1 MDQTRKTRGLED
13 LGSGGAV
20 PGVGVARAVAANASP
35 TPRRTPPRALSTA
48 WVLEPRIVFDGALA
62 PTVIEQEPASVEAP
76 EPVEVAEPESPT
88 PEPTPAPNDTEDEP
102 PVPAVAVSD
111 EDSGSDTDTDT
122 DIDTEAGAE
131 TEVGAE
137 PESDASVATTETDT
151 QQPVESPAPSS
162 DGESLPSSET
172 TDTATDSASTDTP
185 ERQELVFVDA
195 RVPDPAAFIAPGREV
210 IVLNLDEDGIDQ
222 IANALDGRS
231 GIDAIHIV
239 SHGDSGSLSLGS
251 GAVTTDAIEAL
262 HRDELLTI
270 GQALS
275 PEGDILIYACDYGS
289 GAEGEQA
296 LSLWADLT
304 GADVAASTDATG
316 HTGLGGDWTLEAQQ
330 GTVDTAEL
338 APQNWLH
345 ALDLTLTPVG
355 TVGAVGL
362 AETILGNGV
371 TIVSATY
378 SGGADQAGTF
388 TTGSGASFDPVALG
402 FNSGV
407 VFTTADH
414 INSVAG
420 PNDDSFY
427 GVDAPDGVD
436 GDPIFDAMSNGL
448 GSFDAS
454 FLDIVFVPDVPPGAS
469 AGDTGQMTL
478 EIVFGSEDYNEY
490 VYSTFGDAVL
500 VNVNGV
506 NQALVPNGLP
516 INIDTINDA
525 GNVNPTSLESDV
537 ANDPNPEHTSGS
549 YESANPSLFVDNS
562 GGALNTQMD
571 GFTVTI
577 PLTFS
582 VVYGQANTLR
592 IGIADNGDTFL
603 DSWLFV
609 RADSG
614 QTGVIAQPDAV
625 STAANLP
632 ITVSLT
638 ANDTDLSGGT
648 LTITEILDVPMSP
661 GDTAILPSGMTVMLE
676 ANGQVT
682 IMGDGVTAMTDTFT
696 YRVSNEDGE
705 TALGSVNVTL
715 LPVNATPP
723 VAIDDAFTV
732 GPTSTVL
739 DVLANDSDAGDGVL
753 DLTRINGADV
763 VVETPLTLPSGST
776 VTVHGDGTLSYDAAP
791 GVPEA
796 ESFTYT
802 VSDGQGGNTTAT
814 VSIHLDSDGD
824 GVNNTQDIDDDGDG
838 MLDTAEQGLPEVSMM
853 VPTVGLSDQLEA
865 GSGFVPLE
873 PAGPGTLPGGGVTV
887 TVQSGNTGGDQWRIW
902 EPPQPTADVELYGQS
917 LTLPTL
923 YLDLIGDFP
932 RTIELDFG
940 TSAEAL
946 GTGGYV
952 YRYVIGLAGQG
963 GTGES
968 STVTSSEALV
978 VLDNADVF
986 NTGLYALLDG
996 VESTTPGQSGT
1007 VITSNA
1013 GGFSGYTFYEIDPG
1027 AATLELSYA
1036 GNDPQGLV
1044 FGVVAIPIGGA
1055 LDLDSDDDGVT
1066 DNVEA
1071 QTTAGYVAPSGTD
1084 SDGNGLDDAYESSP
1098 GAGEGLTPVDTDS
1111 DGTADVLDADSDNDG
1126 LQDVAERGDGQPVSV
1141 TSTTDSD
1148 GDGLLDIFEGSDA
1161 LDGFDA
1167 NDENRTADTL
1177 NLSGVPGLLPDGSNA
1192 VPLVTDLDFR
1202 DVNDAP
1208 VATDDAFVVA
1218 EDAAPA
1224 ALGNALGNDSDVDG
1238 DTLATVVQTNTPGSA
1253 GGLFSIDA
1261 NGQVSFDPNGAFDD
1275 LEAGESRTTSFSY
1288 TVSDGQ
1294 GGTATATV
1302 TVTVN
1307 GVADDPEPPPPPPPS
1322 EPEPP
1327 TDGSDPGAPTRP
1339 TVPDAP
1345 TPPAAPVLASPIAG
1359 AAPGASAPA
1368 APGAVWTFSPAEPPL
1383 TYTIGALT
1391 QAYPGELGMASA
1403 GAGLGLDLAHAEFAG
1418 QWPEGLLLGS
1428 TRDNPMDHL
1437 GAPGDSVSS
1446 SLYVQRAVRHQPV
1459 MDDHGLFVQRAVRA
1473 SQLESALRQAVA
1485 DAGRWAS
1492 LNPSAP
1498 LGPRPLVPQDEAGA
1512 GEPADAQTHS
1522 GRPEA
1527 GSPPEAPDAPAA
1539 SPTAGEARADGAP
1552 APELP
1557 EDRTPAKAAPGFRN
1571 QLEASARG
1579 NGQRPLTRATVRHG
1593 LTP

>member
-1 MDQTRKTRGLED
+1 MDQTRKTRGLQSP
-13 LGSGGAV
+13 GCGAT
-20 PGVGVARAVAANASP
+20 PESAAARPIAASTSP
-35 TPRRTPPRALSTA
+35 IARRTPLRLQSTR

-62 PTVIEQEPASVEAP
+62 ATVIEQPPASVEAP
-76 EPVEVAEPESPT
+76 EPVEQAEPDVPDLA
-88 PEPTPAPNDTEDEP
+88 PALAPAPSDAEDE
-102 PVPAVAVSD
+102 
-111 EDSGSDTDTDT
+111 
-122 DIDTEAGAE
+122 TEASAVTASDG
-131 TEVGAE
+131 GAE
-137 PESDASVATTETDT
+137 PSTETDDPFDDT
-151 QQPVESPAPSS
+151 LAATPDAPA
-162 DGESLPSSET
+162 
-172 TDTATDSASTDTP
+172 
-185 ERQELVFVDA
+185 RQELVFVDA
-195 RVPDPAAFIAPGREV
+195 RVPDPAAFAAPEREV

-222 IANALDGRS
+222 IANALDGRT

-251 GAVTTDAIEAL
+251 GSVTVDAIQGL
-262 HRDELLTI
+262 HHDDLLAI

-275 PEGDILIYACDYGS
+275 PEGDILIYACDYGA
-289 GAEGEQA
+289 GAEGEAA

-316 HTGLGGDWTLEAQQ
+316 HTELGGDWTLEAQR

-371 TIVSATY
+371 SIVSATY

-402 FNSGV
+402 FTSGV
-407 VFTTADH
+407 LFTTADD
-414 INSVAG
+414 IGSVAG
-420 PNDDSFY
+420 PNDLGFY
-427 GVDAPDGVD
+427 SVDAPDGVD
-436 GDPIFDAMSNGL
+436 GDPIFDALSNGL

-549 YESANPSLFVDNS
+549 YESANPSLFVNNS

-592 IGIADNGDTFL
+592 IGIADNGDAFL
-603 DSWLFV
+603 ESWLFV

-614 QTGVIAQPDAV
+614 QTGVIAESDTVTTAV
-625 STAANLP
+625 NLP
-632 ITVSLT
+632 VTVDLT
-638 ANDTDLSGGT
+638 ANDTDLSGGA

-661 GDTAILPSGMTVMLE
+661 GVTAILPSGMTVTLE
-676 ANGQVT
+676 TDGQVT
-682 IMGDGVTAMTDTFT
+682 IMGDGVTAMTDSFT

-705 TALGSVNVTL
+705 TALGLVNVTF

-723 VAIDDAFTV
+723 VAGDDAFTV

-753 DLTRINGADV
+753 NLTRINGAGVAVDV
-763 VVETPLTLPSGST
+763 PVTLPSGST
-776 VTVHGDGTLSYDAAP
+776 VTVHADGSLTYDAAP
-791 GVPEA
+791 GVTEA
-796 ESFTYT
+796 ERFTYT
-802 VSDGQGGNTTAT
+802 VSDGQGGHTMAT

-838 MLDTAEQGLPEVSMM
+838 MLDTAEYLDAEVSMI
-853 VPTVGLSDQLEA
+853 VPTVALADQLEA

-873 PAGPGTLPGGGVTV
+873 PAGPGTLPDGGVTV
-887 TVQSGNTGGDQWRIW
+887 TVLSGDTGGDQWRIW

-968 STVTSSEALV
+968 STVTSSETLV

-986 NTGLYALLDG
+986 NTGVYALLDG

-1013 GGFSGYTFYEIDPG
+1013 GGFNGYTFFEIDPG
-1027 AATLELSYA
+1027 AASLELTYA
-1036 GNDPQGLV
+1036 GYDPQGLV
-1044 FGVVAIPIGGA
+1044 FGVVAIPVGGA

-1084 SDGNGLDDAYESSP
+1084 GDGNGLDDAYESSP
-1098 GAGEGLTPVDTDS
+1098 GAGEGLAPVDTDS

-1141 TSTTDSD
+1141 TATTDSD
-1148 GDGLLDIFEGSDA
+1148 GDGLLDIFEGGDA
-1161 LDGFDA
+1161 FDGFDA
-1167 NDENRTADTL
+1167 NDENRTAGTL
-1177 NLSGVPGLLPDGSNA
+1177 NLGGVPALLADGSNA
-1192 VPLVTDLDFR
+1192 VPLVTDLHFR
-1202 DVNDAP
+1202 DVNDSP
-1208 VATDDAFVVA
+1208 VAADDAFAVA
-1218 EDAAPA
+1218 EDAAPTV
-1224 ALGNALGNDSDVDG
+1224 LGNVLGNDSDVDG
-1238 DTLATVVQTNTPGSA
+1238 DPLGTAVQTNTPGSA
-1253 GGLFSIDA
+1253 GGVFNINA
-1261 NGQVSFDPNGAFDD
+1261 AGQVSFDPNGAFDD
-1275 LEAGESRTTSFSY
+1275 LAEGESRTTSFSY

-1294 GGTATATV
+1294 GDTATATV

-1307 GVADDPEPPPPPPPS
+1307 GVADDPEPPPPS
-1322 EPEPP
+1322 
-1327 TDGSDPGAPTRP
+1327 PGGADR
-1339 TVPDAP
+1339 VGP
-1345 TPPAAPVLASPIAG
+1345 TPPAAPVLRTPVAG
-1359 AAPGASAPA
+1359 PTTRALPLPSVPGAWWS
-1368 APGAVWTFSPAEPPL
+1368 FSPTEPTPL
-1383 TYTIGALT
+1383 TYALRALI
-1391 QAYPGELGMASA
+1391 QAYPGDLGMASA
-1403 GAGLGLDLAHAEFAG
+1403 GAGMGFDLAHAEFAG
-1418 QWPEGLLLGS
+1418 QFPEGLLLGA
-1428 TRDNPMDHL
+1428 RLDNPMDHL
-1437 GAPGDSVSS
+1437 GAPGHSVPSF
-1446 SLYVQRAVRHQPV
+1446 LYVQRAVRHQPV

-1473 SQLESALRQAVA
+1473 SQLESALRQAVV

-1492 LNPSAP
+1492 LSARAPMGPWP
-1498 LGPRPLVPQDEAGA
+1498 LASLAEAG
-1512 GEPADAQTHS
+1512 T
-1522 GRPEA
+1522 
-1527 GSPPEAPDAPAA
+1527 PPEAPGAPPTSATADGDRSSDPAA
-1539 SPTAGEARADGAP
+1539 
-1552 APELP
+1552 PERP
-1557 EDRTPAKAAPGFRN
+1557 EDRAPSKAAPGFRN
-1571 QLEASARG
+1571 QLDNSVRG
-1579 NGQRPLTRATVRHG
+1579 KGQRPLTRASVRHG
-1593 LTP
+1593 LTH

>member
-1 MDQTRKTRGLED
+1 MHSQESEPQDTRVAG
-13 LGSGGAV
+13 
-20 PGVGVARAVAANASP
+20 PGRWRAPVRWLSA
-35 TPRRTPPRALSTA
+35 PRALEA
-48 WVLEPRIVFDGALA
+48 RIVFDGALVPSAIDPA
-62 PTVIEQEPASVEAP
+62 PLPDEAP
-76 EPVEVAEPESPT
+76 EPLAPVEAEGE
-88 PEPTPAPNDTEDEP
+88 
-102 PVPAVAVSD
+102 
-111 EDSGSDTDTDT
+111 
-122 DIDTEAGAE
+122 EAEAEEKQAADADLAAGHPAE
-131 TEVGAE
+131 T
-137 PESDASVATTETDT
+137 DTTETDAT
-151 QQPVESPAPSS
+151 TAPDDDRSDDPLATTSS
-162 DGESLPSSET
+162 
-172 TDTATDSASTDTP
+172 AP

-195 RVPDPAAFIAPGREV
+195 RVPDPAAFAAPGREV
-210 IVLNLDEDGIDQ
+210 IVVSLDQDGIAQ
-222 IANALDGRS
+222 IASAVDGRS

-239 SHGDSGSLSLGS
+239 SHGDSGRLSLGS
-251 GAVTTDAIEAL
+251 GSVTADTIQAL
-262 HRDELLTI
+262 HQDDLLAI

-275 PEGDILIYACDYGS
+275 PEGDILLYACDYGA
-289 GAEGEQA
+289 GAEGQEA
-296 LSLWADLT
+296 LALWADLT

-316 HTGLGGDWTLEAQQ
+316 HTGLGGDWTLEAQL

-388 TTGSGASFDPVALG
+388 ITGSGASFDPVALG
-402 FNSGV
+402 FTSGV
-407 VFTTADH
+407 LFTTSDD

-420 PNDDSFY
+420 PNDQAFHSGDPS
-427 GVDAPDGVD
+427 DGVD
-436 GDPIFDAMSNGL
+436 GDPGFDALSNGL

-454 FLDIVFVPDVPPGAS
+454 FLDIVFVPDVLPGAS

-478 EIVFGSEDYNEY
+478 EIVFGSEDYNDY

-500 VNVNGV
+500 VSVNGV

-516 INIDTINDA
+516 VGIDTINDA

-562 GGALNTQMD
+562 GGALNTQMN

-582 VVYGQANTLR
+582 LVYGQANTLR

-614 QTGVIAQPDAV
+614 QTGVIAESDTV
-625 STAANLP
+625 STAASLP
-632 ITVSLT
+632 VTVDLT

-661 GDTAILPSGMTVMLE
+661 GVTAILPSGMTVMLE

-696 YRVSNEDGE
+696 YRVTNQDGE
-705 TALGSVNVTL
+705 TALGLVNVSI

-723 VAIDDAFTV
+723 VGMDDAFTV
-732 GPTSTVL
+732 GTTSTVL

-753 DLTRINGADV
+753 NLTRINGAEV
-763 VVETPLTLPSGST
+763 VVETPVTLPSGSA
-776 VTVHGDGTLSYDAAP
+776 VTVHADGTLSYDAGP
-791 GVPEA
+791 GVPEG
-796 ESFTYT
+796 ERFTYT
-802 VSDGQGGNTTAT
+802 VSDGQGGHTTTT
-814 VSIHLDSDGD
+814 VDVHLDSDGD

-838 MLDTAEQGLPEVSMM
+838 LLDTAEQGTAELSMM

-865 GSGFVPLE
+865 GSGFAPLE
-873 PAGPGTLPGGGVTV
+873 PAGPGALPGGGVTV
-887 TVQSGNTGGDQWRIW
+887 TVLSGNTGGDQWRIW

-932 RTIELDFG
+932 RTIEIDFG

-963 GTGES
+963 GGSET
-968 STVTSSEALV
+968 STVTSSETLV

-1013 GGFSGYTFYEIDPG
+1013 GGFSGYTFFEIDPG
-1027 AATLELSYA
+1027 AATLELTCA
-1036 GNDPQGLV
+1036 GYDPQGLV
-1044 FGVVAIPIGGA
+1044 FGVVAIPVGGA
-1055 LDLDSDDDGVT
+1055 LDLDRDDDGVT

-1071 QTTAGYVAPSGTD
+1071 QSTAGYVAPSGTD

-1141 TSTTDSD
+1141 TSTADSD
-1148 GDGLLDIFEGSDA
+1148 GDGLLDIFEGGNA

-1167 NDENRTADTL
+1167 NDDNRTAGTL
-1177 NLSGVPGLLPDGSNA
+1177 NLGGVPGLLPDGSNA
-1192 VPLVTDLDFR
+1192 APLLNDLHFR

-1208 VATDDAFVVA
+1208 VATD
-1218 EDAAPA
+1218 
-1224 ALGNALGNDSDVDG
+1224 
-1238 DTLATVVQTNTPGSA
+1238 
-1253 GGLFSIDA
+1253 
-1261 NGQVSFDPNGAFDD
+1261 
-1275 LEAGESRTTSFSY
+1275 
-1288 TVSDGQ
+1288 
-1294 GGTATATV
+1294 
-1302 TVTVN
+1302 
-1307 GVADDPEPPPPPPPS
+1307 PEPPPRPAPPPGREPS
-1322 EPEPP
+1322 AGRPDGVDQGISGAPASAAGPSPWAPSPP
-1327 TDGSDPGAPTRP
+1327 TP
-1339 TVPDAP
+1339 
-1345 TPPAAPVLASPIAG
+1345 
-1359 AAPGASAPA
+1359 SAPMV
-1368 APGAVWTFSPAEPPL
+1368 PGSFWPVEPPL
-1383 TYTIGALT
+1383 TYAVGILT
-1391 QAYPGELGMASA
+1391 QGHKAALDMAS
-1403 GAGLGLDLAHAEFAG
+1403 GPGGPVFDLVLAEYSG
-1418 QWPEGLLLGS
+1418 QRPEGLLLGS
-1428 TRDNPMDHL
+1428 TQDNPMDHL
-1437 GAPGDSVSS
+1437 GAPGDSASS
-1446 SLYVQRAVRHQPV
+1446 SLHVQRAVRHQPV
-1459 MDDHGLFVQRAVRA
+1459 ADDPGLFVQRAVRA
-1473 SQLESALRQAVA
+1473 SQLESALRHAVA
-1485 DAGRWAS
+1485 DAVRWES
-1492 LNPSAP
+1492 LSPMALLGPWPLAP
-1498 LGPRPLVPQDEAGA
+1498 LAEAG
-1512 GEPADAQTHS
+1512 T
-1522 GRPEA
+1522 
-1527 GSPPEAPDAPAA
+1527 
-1539 SPTAGEARADGAP
+1539 GEAAGT
-1552 APELP
+1552 
-1557 EDRTPAKAAPGFRN
+1557 TPAAAPGFRS
-1571 QLEASARG
+1571 QLEASARNRLTSAVQAATG
-1579 NGQRPLTRATVRHG
+1579 SCQRNSATSFDGGAPNERRYSRLNWDG
-1593 LTP
+1593 LS

>member
-1 MDQTRKTRGLED
+1 MDQPHKTQGLP
-13 LGSGGAV
+13 S
-20 PGVGVARAVAANASP
+20 PGRCSAAPESAAARAIAANGSP
-35 TPRRTPPRALSTA
+35 ATWRSPPRPLSTP

-62 PTVIEQEPASVEAP
+62 STVIEQEPASVEAP
-76 EPVEVAEPESPT
+76 EPVAQAEPASPA
-88 PEPTPAPNDTEDEP
+88 PEPAPAANDAENEP
-102 PVPAVAVSD
+102 QAPAATVSD
-111 EDSGSDTDTDT
+111 DDTVSGSGT
-122 DIDTEAGAE
+122 DTEAGADAK
-131 TEVGAE
+131 VGAE
-137 PESDASVATTETDT
+137 PESEAATAETDT
-151 QQPVESPAPSS
+151 QPPVESPAPSG
-162 DGESLPSSET
+162 DGEAQPSSNT
-172 TDTATDSASTDTP
+172 TATDTASPADPSDDALAATPTTP

-195 RVPDPAAFIAPGREV
+195 RVPDPAAFTAPGREV

-262 HRDELLTI
+262 HHDELLAI

-345 ALDLTLTPVG
+345 ALDLTLT
-355 TVGAVGL
+355 A
-362 AETILGNGV
+362 
-371 TIVSATY
+371 
-378 SGGADQAGTF
+378 
-388 TTGSGASFDPVALG
+388 PVA
-402 FNSGV
+402 V
-407 VFTTADH
+407 
-414 INSVAG
+414 
-420 PNDDSFY
+420 
-427 GVDAPDGVD
+427 
-436 GDPIFDAMSNGL
+436 
-448 GSFDAS
+448 
-454 FLDIVFVPDVPPGAS
+454 
-469 AGDTGQMTL
+469 
-478 EIVFGSEDYNEY
+478 
-490 VYSTFGDAVL
+490 
-500 VNVNGV
+500 
-506 NQALVPNGLP
+506 
-516 INIDTINDA
+516 
-525 GNVNPTSLESDV
+525 
-537 ANDPNPEHTSGS
+537 
-549 YESANPSLFVDNS
+549 
-562 GGALNTQMD
+562 
-571 GFTVTI
+571 
-577 PLTFS
+577 
-582 VVYGQANTLR
+582 
-592 IGIADNGDTFL
+592 
-603 DSWLFV
+603 
-609 RADSG
+609 
-614 QTGVIAQPDAV
+614 
-625 STAANLP
+625 
-632 ITVSLT
+632 
-638 ANDTDLSGGT
+638 
-648 LTITEILDVPMSP
+648 
-661 GDTAILPSGMTVMLE
+661 
-676 ANGQVT
+676 
-682 IMGDGVTAMTDTFT
+682 
-696 YRVSNEDGE
+696 
-705 TALGSVNVTL
+705 
-715 LPVNATPP
+715 
-723 VAIDDAFTV
+723 DDAFTV

-739 DVLANDSDAGDGVL
+739 DVLANDSDADGDTLSVIQ
-753 DLTRINGADV
+753 INGASV
-763 VVETPLTLPSGST
+763 VVDTPMTLPSGST
-776 VTVHGDGTLSYDAAP
+776 VTVHADGTLSYDAAP

-814 VSIHLDSDGD
+814 VSIQLDSDGD
-824 GVNNTQDIDDDGDG
+824 GVTNTQDIDDDGDG
-838 MLDTAEQGLPEVSMM
+838 MLDTTEHQGAELSMI
-853 VPTVGLSDQLEA
+853 VPTVALADQLEA

-887 TVQSGNTGGDQWRIW
+887 TVLSGDTGGDQWRIW

-917 LTLPTL
+917 LTLPSL

-932 RTIELDFG
+932 RTVEIDFG

-946 GTGGYV
+946 GTGDTL
-952 YRYVIGLAGQG
+952 YRYVIGVAGQG
-963 GTGES
+963 GGSET
-968 STVTSSEALV
+968 STVTSSATLV

-986 NTGLYALLDG
+986 NTGFYALLDG

-1007 VITSNA
+1007 VITSNP
-1013 GGFSGYTFYEIDPG
+1013 GGFNGYTFFEISPE
-1027 AATLELSYA
+1027 AAALQLTYA

-1098 GAGEGLTPVDTDS
+1098 GVGEGLTPVDTDS

-1177 NLSGVPGLLPDGSNA
+1177 NLGGVPGLLPDGSNA
-1192 VPLVTDLDFR
+1192 VPLLNDLHFR

-1208 VATDDAFVVA
+1208 VAADDAFVVA

-1224 ALGNALGNDSDVDG
+1224 VLGNVLGNDSDADG
-1238 DTLATVVQTNTPGSA
+1238 DTLGTVVQTNTPGSA

-1261 NGQVSFDPNGAFDD
+1261 TGQVSFDPNGAFDD
-1275 LEAGESRTTSFSY
+1275 LEAGESRTTTFSY

-1307 GVADDPEPPPPPPPS
+1307 GVADDPEPPPPP

-1327 TDGSDPGAPTRP
+1327 TDGSHPGAPTRP
-1339 TVPDAP
+1339 VAPDVP
-1345 TPPAAPVLASPIAG
+1345 TPPAVPVLASPVAG
-1359 AAPGASAPA
+1359 AAPGTPLPA
-1368 APGAVWTFSPAEPPL
+1368 APGAVWTFSPADPPL

-1403 GAGLGLDLAHAEFAG
+1403 GAGLGLNLAHAEFAG

-1459 MDDHGLFVQRAVRA
+1459 VDDHGLFVQRAVRA
-1473 SQLESALRQAVA
+1473 SQLESALRQAVV
-1485 DAGRWAS
+1485 DAGRWTS

-1498 LGPRPLVPQDEAGA
+1498 LGPWPLAPQAEAGA
-1512 GEPADAQTHS
+1512 GEPADAQTRS
-1522 GRPEA
+1522 GQPEA
-1527 GSPPEAPDAPAA
+1527 GTSPSAPNAAPR
-1539 SPTAGEARADGAP
+1539 STTPDEVRADGAP
-1552 APELP
+1552 APDPAPEPP
-1557 EDRTPAKAAPGFRN
+1557 EDRTPARAAPGFRN

-1579 NGQRPLTRATVRHG
+1579 NGPRPLTRTTVRHG
-1593 LTP
+1593 LPR